1 MKKYFGAALL
11 ALLVL
16 TGAQAQ
22 AAYDSAKV
30 KAAMQTFFGALGTIK
45 KGVDATDTQA
55 SVAAFQTVVDAA
67 TPLLAM
73 NPPKGTKADWDK
85 AFNGMVTIAKKG
97 ISSSEAKDWD
107 AAKAALAD
115 LRKAMNAGHGTFR

>member
-1 MKKYFGAALL
+1 MKKIYGAALF

-30 KAAMQTFFGALGTIK
+30 RSSMQVFFGALGTIK
-45 KGVDATDTQA
+45 KGVDATDTKA

-85 AFNGMVTIAKKG
+85 AFNGMIAVAKKG
-97 ISSSEAKDWD
+97 ITTSEAKDWEG
-107 AAKAALAD
+107 AKAALAD
-115 LRKAMNAGHGTFR
+115 LRKAMNAGHGAFR